1 LLFQILKAY
10 IMKLPLLFCAL
21 VLSLQGWCASVIPS
35 HSNAQATMQS
45 HRTAEMI
52 GVAAIIYLAAVIWW
66 AITAKN
72 SLDKVLKDV
81 LQSIAALHI

>member
-1 LLFQILKAY
+1 
-10 IMKLPLLFCAL
+10 
-21 VLSLQGWCASVIPS
+21 
-35 HSNAQATMQS
+35 MQS